1 MEALAHPFRRRVQIQ
16 EGRIAFAAM
25 NHRFE
30 ERQFGDNELPF
41 FELSKMG
48 LRLL

>member
-1 MEALAHPFRRRVQIQ
+1 
-16 EGRIAFAAM
+16 M

-41 FELSKMG
+41 SELSKMG
-48 LRLL
+48 LRQLL